1 MNEQNNAVIEIDEVY
16 ALERIKMKDAI
27 LEMMKTPEFILIFK
41 NGYHRDEAARL
52 AQAITNPE
60 MQDEVDQRSL
70 HEMICA
76 IGHSQNYLLNI
87 VKEGRHLES
96 QMIEAKADATQAA
109 INAEK
114 IYEVDDITGD
124 EFEVINDA

>member
-1 MNEQNNAVIEIDEVY
+1 MNDAVIEIDEAY
-16 ALERIKMKDAI
+16 ALERIGMKDAI
-27 LEMMKTPEFILIFK
+27 LAMMKTPEFILIFK

-70 HEMICA
+70 HEMICS

-87 VKEGRHLES
+87 VKEGRHLET
-96 QMIEAKADATQAA
+96 QMVESRAEAAQAA
-109 INAEK
+109 IDAAK
-114 IYEVDDITGD
+114 TFEVDDITGD
-124 EFEVINDA
+124 EFEVIDDA